1 MHVHMYGALCFFSL
15 WSVLGFICLFVWFF
29 FEVSLHV
36 AKPYLELLMPLPPPS
51 KLLDAGIALS
61 AKLPQH
67 LKQSCL
73 ILSVS
78 VEQGVTGNCL
88 ELRSKETRKVLTKV
102 HNPQI

>member
-1 MHVHMYGALCFFSL
+1 MCVHVHGALCFFSL
-15 WSVLGFICLFVWFF
+15 WSVFVLF
-29 FEVSLHV
+29 FEIWLRV
-36 AKPYLELLMPLPPPS
+36 AKPYLQLLMPLPPSS

-78 VEQGVTGNCL
+78 VK
-88 ELRSKETRKVLTKV
+88 RSYWQLPGAEE
-102 HNPQI
+102 

>member
-1 MHVHMYGALCFFSL
+1 MHVHVHGALCFFSL
-15 WSVLGFICLFVWFF
+15 WSVFVLF
-29 FEVSLHV
+29 FEVRLRV
-36 AKPYLELLMPLPPPS
+36 AKPYLELLMLLPPPS
-51 KLLDAGIALS
+51 KLLDNGIALS

-78 VEQGVTGNCL
+78 VKQGVTDNCL
-88 ELRSKETRKVLTKV
+88 ELRSKETLARKVLARV